1 MVFYTNILLKLKLF
15 IVCFKRRDRLLFEE
29 NHCIYFDK
37 VAANSKILKG
47 ILLICSRGYDEC
59 D

>member
-1 MVFYTNILLKLKLF
+1 MVLLTNILLKLKLF
-15 IVCFKRRDRLLFEE
+15 IVCFIWRDRLLFVE
-29 NHCIYFDK
+29 NHCICFDK

>member
-1 MVFYTNILLKLKLF
+1 MVLKTYILLKLKLF
-15 IVCFKRRDRLLFEE
+15 IVCFIWRDSVLFVE
-29 NHCIYFDK
+29 NCCIFFDK